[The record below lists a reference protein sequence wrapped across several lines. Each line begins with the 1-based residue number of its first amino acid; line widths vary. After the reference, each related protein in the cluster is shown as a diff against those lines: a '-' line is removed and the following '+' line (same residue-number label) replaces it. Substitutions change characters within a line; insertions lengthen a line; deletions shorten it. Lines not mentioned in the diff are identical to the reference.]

1 MLNNRCN
8 VKTSRNVERLI
19 SAEAQKSSSAKVEV
33 EVESSVVLLPKF
45 GECDRARY
53 NAGELEVYTLLNLVT
68 LKSSHWLTLF
78 HFRMPIPKNT
88 DTFITTTKEATWLHP
103 ISNAQLR
110 KHFSTTFFAQEKSWQ
125 SLTFSAQV
133 RVLRLNDTE
142 VVHKKIMCSK
152 DKLMCRLKLQKD
164 NG

>member
-68 LKSSHWLTLF
+68 LKSSH
-78 HFRMPIPKNT
+78 
-88 DTFITTTKEATWLHP
+88 
-103 ISNAQLR
+103 
-110 KHFSTTFFAQEKSWQ
+110 
-125 SLTFSAQV
+125 
-133 RVLRLNDTE
+133 
-142 VVHKKIMCSK
+142 
-152 DKLMCRLKLQKD
+152 
-164 NG
+164 